1 MDSVRKQG
9 KKRRREE
16 EANQQEQQQEQVD
29 STEQQLYG
37 ATSLSLTN
45 SPIKLDDPSIPPHLA
60 RFRSLTR
67 LDLTHTGIQ
76 STAFLE
82 KAITISRKTAVAQ
95 HDDYDEYLGRRL
107 TFLNLTDN
115 PGLGSASIYSSP
127 WSGLELLNALF
138 VLHLTRCG
146 LRSLPPLASLPNL
159 RALILS
165 HNEIASLPASFPPLS
180 LLNTLVLSHNKLTTL
195 PPTLPSSCPNLS
207 KLSLTFNELAADS
220 LPDFTAVLSL
230 REVRLGNNPRLG
242 KLPAHIANWGRG
254 TDGAGKG
261 LNVLEL
267 NNCGLYTF
275 DQLSALLKV
284 NPTSSSSSS
293 QKGGLAVLNLK
304 GNGVCEDDG
313 YREKILSAHQH
324 LRVLD
329 EVRIEQ
335 EGAHGSK
342 ANRSKNERTKRT
354 QQEGEDESDT
364 ARVDDAAALDSSAG
378 PARKK
383 QRQGQEVAE
392 KADGLT
398 SDPTT
403 DAGKARQTSRAG
415 NHGRDSGAA
424 TQDAP
429 DMLTSAHSQFDKTA
443 PPSKKNKNKHKY
455 EAQPADSRVMGQNI
469 SETLVVR
476 DEEADEQHDGS
487 DRRGKTHRGSR
498 GSRKKAKSAEGN
510 IGGDAVG
517 LAGTTGDSAIVPM
530 AKTQAL
536 ASSSTRPPKAA
547 PPSTTATKNDTADL
561 ANQSGDQQVKKPKKL
576 RQRQAKKLAQA
587 NESTRSRQEA
597 PTSLAWDALPD
608 QDLNGT
614 ETQQPPDQP
623 GTTGKQK
630 SDPGGKVRTSV
641 VGIVEVKGKGKKAD
655 RQRNQFV
662 AQTVD
667 GPSAVQV
674 VMNEPASKAAA
685 DMFGGGDDSG
695 WGTGAGGD
703 FWG

>member
-1 MDSVRKQG
+1 MMDSVRKQG

-16 EANQQEQQQEQVD
+16 EIKQEQEQEQVD
-29 STEQQLYG
+29 STEELYA

-67 LDLTHTGIQ
+67 LDLTHTGIH

-82 KAITISRKTAVAQ
+82 KAITISRKSAVAQ
-95 HDDYDEYLGRRL
+95 HDDDDDDEYLGRRL

-127 WSGLELLNALF
+127 WSGLELLNALY

-165 HNEIASLPASFPPLS
+165 HNEIASLPASFPPLP

-220 LPDFTAVLSL
+220 LPDFTAILSL

-242 KLPAHIANWGRG
+242 KLPAHIAHWGRG

-284 NPTSSSSSS
+284 DPTSSSSS

-304 GNGVCEDDG
+304 GNGVCEEDG

-335 EGAHGSK
+335 EGTHASK
-342 ANRSKNERTKRT
+342 AKRSQTDKTTRT

-364 ARVDDAAALDSSAG
+364 ARIDDAAALDSSAG

-383 QRQGQEVAE
+383 QRQGQGIAE
-392 KADGLT
+392 RAGGQA
-398 SDPTT
+398 SNATT
-403 DAGKARQTSRAG
+403 DAGKARETSMVG
-415 NHGRDSGAA
+415 KQGRGSRE
-424 TQDAP
+424 
-429 DMLTSAHSQFDKTA
+429 
-443 PPSKKNKNKHKY
+443 KNKSKHQH
-455 EAQPADSRVMGQNI
+455 EAQPADSRDPGQTI
-469 SETLVVR
+469 SETLVVGA
-476 DEEADEQHDGS
+476 EEADEQHDGS
-487 DRRGKTHRGSR
+487 DRKGKTHRGSR
-498 GSRKKAKSAEGN
+498 GSRKKAKSADGHKD
-510 IGGDAVG
+510 GDASS
-517 LAGTTGDSAIVPM
+517 LMGTSGDSAAAPM
-530 AKTQAL
+530 EKTQAL
-536 ASSSTRPPKAA
+536 ASSSTR
-547 PPSTTATKNDTADL
+547 SSNDTAGL

-576 RQRQAKKLAQA
+576 RQRQAKKLARA
-587 NESTRSRQEA
+587 NESAGSTRGSS
-597 PTSLAWDALPD
+597 TSLAWDALPD
-608 QDLNGT
+608 QDWNGT
-614 ETQQPPDQP
+614 ETQQQPPDQP
-623 GTTGKQK
+623 VTTQGKQK
-630 SDPGGKVRTSV
+630 SDQGGKVRTSV
-641 VGIVEVKGKGKKAD
+641 VGIVEVKGKGKKAAD
-655 RQRNQFV
+655 RQRNQVV
-662 AQTVD
+662 AQTAD
-667 GPSAVQV
+667 APSAAQV
-674 VMNEPASKAAA
+674 VVNGPASNAAAAA
-685 DMFGGGDDSG
+685 DTFGGGDDSG